1 MAELSVAQLGVMA
14 VGLVYDGCT
23 KQSGDLDIVVVKVWR
38 SRARV
43 LDMVPDGDMM
53 RRQQSLVRWW

>member
-1 MAELSVAQLGVMA
+1 MAQLGVMA
-14 VGLVYDGCT
+14 VGLVYDGCS